1 MEIDLNEPTR
11 PQLAALFGKSSRW
24 IGELRSKGELP
35 DDGASW
41 AENLE
46 MWIQRQL
53 PETELGE
60 DDLDLD
66 HQRARQAK
74 EQADSKAMDNAER
87 RRELVS
93 RPDIT
98 LAFASVISLAVSRL
112 QLVPDLVAKGDS
124 KLRYRIETAMIDA
137 LEELSMTRV
146 EEAMG
151 GGVDE
156 EDDLE
161 APEAA
166 GTKAK
171 GKTKADTS
179 AAEAEADPSPRR
191 GSRGRGP

>member
-1 MEIDLNEPTR
+1 MEIDLEEPTR

-24 IGELRSKGELP
+24 IGELRSKGKLP

-46 MWIQRQL
+46 MWIQRHL
-53 PETELGE
+53 PAAELGD

-98 LAFASVISLAVSRL
+98 LAFASVIALAVSRL

-124 KLRYRIETAMIDA
+124 KLRQKIEIAMTDA

-161 APEAA
+161 AAEAA
-166 GTKAK
+166 SR
-171 GKTKADTS
+171 KTGSQAD
-179 AAEAEADPSPRR
+179 AEEDPSPRR
-191 GSRGRGP
+191 GSRRGRS

>member
-1 MEIDLNEPTR
+1 MEIDLAEPTR
-11 PQLAALFGKSSRW
+11 PQLAALLGCSSRW

-46 MWIQRQL
+46 MWIARL
-53 PETELGE
+53 TPSGPTDG
-60 DDLDLD
+60 LDLD
-66 HQRARQAK
+66 RERARLAK
-74 EQADSKAMDNAER
+74 EQADAKEMDNAER
-87 RRELVS
+87 RNELVS

-98 LAFASVISLAVSRL
+98 LAFASVIALAVSRL

-124 KLRYRIETAMIDA
+124 KLRQKIETAMTDA

-146 EEAMG
+146 EETTG

-161 APEAA
+161 ATEAV
-166 GTKAK
+166 GTKGRA
-171 GKTKADTS
+171 KADAET
-179 AAEAEADPSPRR
+179 AAEAHPGPKRR
-191 GSRGRGP
+191 SRGRGS